1 MLSSVLFLLS
11 ASPLSANAGIPMLF
25 VIYPGFLLTLIP
37 VVFIEAFYIAKLWR
51 DSSFKKIFISV
62 LSANLISTIIGVP
75 LVWAAAVA
83 IQMLFGGG
91 AAHGI
96 DTISGRLY
104 AAVVQAPWLIPY
116 EKAYAW
122 LMPSAFTVLMIY
134 FFLASWLT
142 EYLTVYLFFKKVY
155 DKKIIIKTL
164 FKANLISYI
173 FLYVCG
179 LIYWAA
185 PGFK

>member
-37 VVFIEAFYIAKLWR
+37 VIFIEAFYIAKCWR
-51 DSSFKKIFISV
+51 DSSFKKIFFSV

-75 LVWAAAVA
+75 LVWAAAAA

-91 AAHGI
+91 EAHGI

-104 AAVVQAPWLIPY
+104 ASVVQAPWLIPY
-116 EKAYAW
+116 ENAYAW
-122 LMPSAFTVLMIY
+122 LMPSAFTVLIIY

-142 EYLTVYLFFKKVY
+142 EYLTVYLFFKRVY

-164 FKANLISYI
+164 FKANFISYI

-179 LIYWAA
+179 LIYLLTA
-185 PGFK
+185 GFK